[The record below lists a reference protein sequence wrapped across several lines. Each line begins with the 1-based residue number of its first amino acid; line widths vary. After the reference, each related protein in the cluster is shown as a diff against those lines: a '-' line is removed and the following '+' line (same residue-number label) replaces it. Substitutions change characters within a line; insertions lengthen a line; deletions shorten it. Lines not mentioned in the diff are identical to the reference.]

1 MAHVKWL
8 HIPCH
13 SCGAELNTW
22 DMRISHALGYEHIVC
37 EKCVAKEYG
46 KDVQEVRAIMEDHFG
61 LKPCQGL

>member
-8 HIPCH
+8 YIPCH
-13 SCGAELNTW
+13 SCGEELNTW
-22 DMRISHALGYEHIVC
+22 DMRISHALGYQHIVC